1 MSLCAKNQLSP
12 EYRVFLTAGYFD
24 ESTDEFEDRCYTVA
38 GYLAPGLQ
46 AAIFDLRWADLLK
59 RWNFA
64 YFKAS
69 ELESG
74 FGEFAQYRDDPHD
87 LRKPLSQREKYLI
100 REIKTSFVDLICSE
114 PDLWGIAATLS
125 LRDYQLLKLEEPELI
140 RNLSKPYHMCGHLV
154 MMEAGIIMNE
164 SNQTCPPALASVLR
178 PVFDSHKDYSFHF
191 VQSFGDFCG
200 KNPICS
206 QSLLPPLYEREQD
219 YRCLQAADCLAYE
232 ARRLIDAMLHDP
244 GRNVRMAMERMAEN
258 VRALYYLD
266 YGALKRLA
274 VVQGRSDDIGID
286 PVLRRS
292 RRWSSVIAPVL

>member
-1 MSLCAKNQLSP
+1 MPCCAQKQSVS

-46 AAIFDLRWADLLK
+46 AAVFDLRWADLLK
-59 RWNFA
+59 RWNFS

-74 FGEFAQYRDDPHD
+74 FGQFAQYRDDPED
-87 LRKPLSQREKYLI
+87 LRKPLSQREKDLI

-125 LRDYQLLKLEEPELI
+125 LRDYQLLQLEEPELAQK
-140 RNLSKPYHMCGHLV
+140 LSKPYHMCGHLV
-154 MMEAGIIMNE
+154 MMEAGFIMNE
-164 SNQTCPPALASVLR
+164 SNREAPAEYASILR
-178 PVFDSHKDYSFHF
+178 PVFDSHEGYAFHF
-191 VQSFGDFCG
+191 KQSFDEFCN

-206 QSLLPPLYEREQD
+206 RTLLPPLYECEQSF
-219 YRCLQAADCLAYE
+219 RCLQAADCLAYE
-232 ARRLIDAMLHDP
+232 ARRLVDNMLHNP
-244 GRNVRMAMERMAEN
+244 GREIRIAMERMAEN
-258 VRALYYLD
+258 VRVLYYLD
-266 YGALKRLA
+266 YGTLKRMA
-274 VVQGRSDDIGID
+274 VAQGRADEIDID

-292 RRWSSVIAPVL
+292 RRWSGTHG